1 MNSDERLDILKELLL
16 TNENEPDKDIMRKI
30 QMLEERQN
38 DLTERVNP
46 IMEERLSGFV
56 AEIPKT
62 LGPVITEALKT
73 EIRKS
78 QDAVAEA
85 LFPIIGKMIKKYVQA
100 EIKKLNEDINEKLNK
115 TFSFKNWFRGGGMS
129 DTNAAALMSE
139 QYQARI
145 EQILVIEK
153 GSGILK
159 ASYAKT
165 EAMDE
170 DMVAGMLT
178 AIKSFVEDAFT
189 GEKDMQLER
198 IDYELFTI
206 HLQNFSNYYIAVVL
220 SGIYDDAYK
229 DKLDDVLLDFAQFVI
244 NKEDLED
251 PENFTKK
258 LKEYFTDERI

>member
-1 MNSDERLDILKELLL
+1 MNSDERLEILKELLL
-16 TNENEPDKDIMRKI
+16 TDENEPEKDIMRKI
-30 QMLEERQN
+30 QMLEAKQE
-38 DLTERVNP
+38 DLSQRVNP
-46 IMEERLSGFV
+46 IMDKRFDGFV
-56 AEIPKT
+56 QEIPKT

-73 EIRKS
+73 EIKKS

-85 LFPIIGKMIKKYVQA
+85 LFPIIGKMIKKYVQS
-100 EIKKLNEDINEKLNK
+100 EIKKLNDEINEKLNK
-115 TFSFKNWFRGGGMS
+115 TFSFKRWFQGKGAS
-129 DTNAAALMSE
+129 NTNAAALMHE
-139 QYQARI
+139 QYKAKI
-145 EQILVIEK
+145 DQILVIEK

-159 ASYAKT
+159 ASYAKS

-189 GEKDMQLER
+189 GEKDMMLER

-220 SGIYDDAYK
+220 SGIYDDETK
-229 DKLDDVLLDFAQFVI
+229 DKLEDVLLDFAQFVI
-244 NKEDLED
+244 NKDDLD
-251 PENFTKK
+251 NQVHFTKK

>member
-1 MNSDERLDILKELLL
+1 MNSDERLEILKELLL
-16 TNENEPDKDIMRKI
+16 TDEHEPEKDVMRKI
-30 QMLEERQN
+30 QMLEAKQE
-38 DLTERVNP
+38 DLSKRVDP
-46 IMEERLSGFV
+46 IMDERFNGFV
-56 AEIPKT
+56 QEIPKT

-73 EIRKS
+73 EIKKS

-85 LFPIIGKMIKKYVQA
+85 LFPIIGKMIKKYVQS
-100 EIKKLNEDINEKLNK
+100 EIKKLNDEINAKLNN
-115 TFSFKNWFRGGGMS
+115 TFSFKRWFQGKGAS
-129 DTNAAALMSE
+129 NTSAAALMHD
-139 QYQARI
+139 QYKAKI
-145 EQILVIEK
+145 DQILVIEK

-159 ASYAKT
+159 ASYAKS

-189 GEKDMQLER
+189 GEKDMMLER

-220 SGIYDDAYK
+220 SGIYDDETK
-229 DKLDDVLLDFAQFVI
+229 DKLEDVLLDFAQFVI
-244 NKEDLED
+244 NKDDLD
-251 PENFTKK
+251 NQVHFTKK

>member
-16 TNENEPDKDIMRKI
+16 TDDIEPDKDILRKI
-30 QMLEERQN
+30 QMLEARQD
-38 DLTERVNP
+38 DLSQRVNP
-46 IMEERLSGFV
+46 IMEERLVDFV
-56 AEIPKT
+56 EEIPKT
-62 LGPVITEALKT
+62 LGPVITQALKT
-73 EIRKS
+73 EIKKS

-85 LFPIIGKMIKKYVQA
+85 LFPIIGKMIKKYVQS
-100 EIKKLNEDINEKLNK
+100 EIKKLNEDINQKLNR
-115 TFSFKNWFRGGGMS
+115 TFSFKKWFKGEKMS
-129 DTNAAALMSE
+129 DTNAAALMYE
-139 QYQARI
+139 QYKARI

-153 GSGILK
+153 GSGVLK
-159 ASYAKT
+159 ANYAKT

-189 GEKDMQLER
+189 GEKGMQLER

-229 DKLDDVLLDFAQFVI
+229 DKLEDVLLDFAQFVI
-244 NKEDLED
+244 NKEDLE
-251 PENFTKK
+251 NRVSFTKK